1 MFVGPGEDV
10 YEGQVVGENSRE
22 GDMVVNPCK
31 KKQLSNMRASGSD
44 DAVLLTPPR
53 KNSLEQAIEWIG
65 DDEMVEITPLTIR
78 IRKRVLKESDR
89 KRHKQLEK

>member
-1 MFVGPGEDV
+1 
-10 YEGQVVGENSRE
+10 
-22 GDMVVNPCK
+22 MVVNPCK